1 MSSKWRPW
9 DFLKHH
15 PQVID
20 TDKKGLT
27 VVYCTDPFIERMLRN
42 KLDFKSWDGQP
53 AITVSGMELSIDW
66 IKENFMSL
74 SLFGGDQ
81 AVCVV
86 QGNSIT
92 ASVKTFLMESQ
103 IADGSRHIVF
113 FINGDKKF
121 FNNWEKKS
129 DGGDFLEVEDPKFW
143 ELGKLLTYFADGMS
157 MRLPMGIHDYLME
170 AVPHKSADFVNT
182 LKTIR
187 LNFGTGPYKLDQVKS
202 IIPATRLDQFRL
214 ATLLGKRNLV
224 EFYRELEK
232 INLDF
237 DEQIGFYK
245 FLQGHLL
252 KLMDAS
258 YVDKKPRPSKYDK
271 EIQAHCVL
279 WNQVDLQKVI
289 RNFSKLE
296 IQAKRKSPFI
306 KEKIREFLLA
316 EL

>member
-9 DFLKHH
+9 EFLKHH
-15 PQVID
+15 PQIID
-20 TDKKGLT
+20 TDKKCLT
-27 VVYCTDPFIERMLRN
+27 FIYCTDPFIERMLRN

-53 AITVSGMELSIDW
+53 ALTISGMELSIDW
-66 IKENFMSL
+66 IKDNLMSL

-86 QGNSIT
+86 QGNSIS
-92 ASVKTFLMESQ
+92 AAAKSFLLESE

-121 FNNWEKKS
+121 FSNWEKKS
-129 DGGDFLEVEDPKFW
+129 HGDFLEVEDPKFW
-143 ELGKLLTYFADGMS
+143 EIGKLLTYFADGMS
-157 MRLPMGIHDYLME
+157 MRLPMDVHNYLME
-170 AVPHKSADFVNT
+170 AVPHVSADFVNT

-187 LNFGTGPYKLDQVKS
+187 LNFGTGPYSLQNVKS

-224 EFYRELEK
+224 DFYKELEK
-232 INLDF
+232 LNLEF
-237 DEQIGFYK
+237 DEQIFFYK

-252 KLMDAS
+252 KLMDIS
-258 YVDKKPRPSKYDK
+258 YIDKKARPSKYDK
-271 EIQAHCVL
+271 EIQSHSAL
-279 WNQVDLQKVI
+279 WKPDDLQKVI

-296 IQAKRKSPFI
+296 IQAKKKSPFI